1 MKNTY
6 LFHFTRRPSPLF
18 VTASLMSIGALLPAN
33 AQQVKSQPN
42 IIFFMVDD
50 MGWQDTSLPFADSI
64 TANNR
69 KYDTPNMERLAAEGM
84 MFTDAYATPISSP
97 SRCSLMTGMNMARHR
112 VTNWTLHRDQMTDG
126 KRDGVTLPDW
136 NYNGIAQSGNVGHT
150 AKAISFV
157 QLLKNAGYHTIHCGK
172 AHWGAIDTPGE
183 NPCHFGFDTNITGT
197 AAGGLATY
205 LSERNYGFTKDGK
218 PISPFAIPGLERYWG
233 TGIFATEALTQE
245 AIAALEKA
253 KKYDQPFYLYMSH
266 YAVHVP
272 IDRDMRFY
280 PTYRA
285 RGLSEKEAAY
295 ASLIAG
301 MDKSLGDLMDW
312 VAQAGLKR
320 ETIIIFMSDNGGLA
334 SSSYWRDGELYT
346 QNAPLKS
353 GKGSLYEGGIR
364 VPFIVKWNH
373 VVKPNSRSNTP
384 IIIEDLY
391 PTLLSMAGIK
401 HYHVPQ
407 TIDGKDITP
416 ILRGRQQGFEQRQ
429 LVWNYP
435 NIWDGEGLG
444 ISLNCAIR
452 EGKWKL
458 IYSYLTGNKELY
470 DLSTDLSE
478 NHDLAPSHPKLV
490 AHLFHH
496 LITRLHEMKAQ
507 QPIVAHK
514 KEAYPQSQ

>member
-1 MKNTY
+1 M
-6 LFHFTRRPSPLF
+6 
-18 VTASLMSIGALLPAN
+18 
-33 AQQVKSQPN
+33 
-42 IIFFMVDD
+42 
-50 MGWQDTSLPFADSI
+50 
-64 TANNR
+64 
-69 KYDTPNMERLAAEGM
+69 
-84 MFTDAYATPISSP
+84 
-97 SRCSLMTGMNMARHR
+97 
-112 VTNWTLHRDQMTDG
+112 
-126 KRDGVTLPDW
+126 
-136 NYNGIAQSGNVGHT
+136 
-150 AKAISFV
+150 
-157 QLLKNAGYHTIHCGK
+157 
-172 AHWGAIDTPGE
+172 
-183 NPCHFGFDTNITGT
+183 
-197 AAGGLATY
+197 
-205 LSERNYGFTKDGK
+205 
-218 PISPFAIPGLERYWG
+218 ERYWG

-245 AIAALEKA
+245 AIASLEKA

-312 VAQAGLKR
+312 VAKAGLKR

-364 VPFIVKWNH
+364 VPFIVKWNNI
-373 VVKPNSRSNTP
+373 VKPNTRSHTP

-401 HYHVPQ
+401 NYHVPQ
-407 TIDGKDITP
+407 KIDGQNITP
-416 ILRGRQQGFEQRQ
+416 ILRGKQQGDKKRQ

-452 EGKWKL
+452 EGQWKL
-458 IYSYLTGNKELY
+458 IYSYLTGQKELY
-470 DLSTDLSE
+470 NLSSDLSE
-478 NHDLAPSHPKLV
+478 KNNLASSHPQLV
-490 AHLFHH
+490 ARLYRHL
-496 LITRLHEMKAQ
+496 TSKLHKMNAQ
-507 QPIVAHK
+507 KPIVEGEK
-514 KEAYPQSQ
+514 RK

>member
-1 MKNTY
+1 MIDTTMNNYTLYNSKHSST
-6 LFHFTRRPSPLF
+6 LLLT
-18 VTASLMSIGALLPAN
+18 TSIAALGISFPAK
-33 AQQVKSQPN
+33 AQQVNTQPN
-42 IIFFMVDD
+42 IILFMVDD

-69 KYDTPNMERLAAEGM
+69 KYDTPNMERLASEGM

-112 VTNWTLHRDQMTDG
+112 VTNWTLHRDKMTDG

-136 NYNGIAQSGNVGHT
+136 NYNGIAQSGNVAHT
-150 AKAISFV
+150 TKAISFV

-183 NPCHFGFDTNITGT
+183 NPCHFGFDVNITGT

-205 LSERNYGFTKDGK
+205 LSERNYGFTKEGK
-218 PISPFAIPGLERYWG
+218 PTSPFAIPGLERYWG

-245 AIAALEKA
+245 AITSLEKA

-312 VAQAGLKR
+312 VAKAGLKR

-364 VPFIVKWNH
+364 VPFIVKWNNI
-373 VVKPNSRSNTP
+373 VKPNTRSHTP

-391 PTLLSMAGIK
+391 PTLLSVAGIK
-401 HYHVPQ
+401 NYHVPQ
-407 TIDGKDITP
+407 KIDGQDITP
-416 ILRGRQQGFEQRQ
+416 ILRGKQQGDKKRQ
-429 LVWNYP
+429 LIWNYP

-452 EGKWKL
+452 EGQWKL
-458 IYSYLTGNKELY
+458 IYSYLTGQKELY
-470 DLSTDLSE
+470 NLSSDLSE
-478 NHDLAPSHPKLV
+478 KNNLASSHPQLV
-490 AHLFHH
+490 ARLYRHL
-496 LITRLHEMKAQ
+496 TSKLHKMNAQ
-507 QPIVAHK
+507 KPIVEGEK
-514 KEAYPQSQ
+514 RK

>member
-1 MKNTY
+1 MIDTTMNNYTLYNSKHSST
-6 LFHFTRRPSPLF
+6 LL
-18 VTASLMSIGALLPAN
+18 VTTSIAALGISFPAK
-33 AQQVKSQPN
+33 AQQVNTQPN
-42 IIFFMVDD
+42 IILFMVDD

-69 KYDTPNMERLAAEGM
+69 KYDTPNMERLASEGM

-112 VTNWTLHRDQMTDG
+112 VTNWTLHRDKMTDG

-136 NYNGIAQSGNVGHT
+136 NYNGIAQSGNVAHT
-150 AKAISFV
+150 TKAISFV

-183 NPCHFGFDTNITGT
+183 NPCHFGFDVNITGT

-218 PISPFAIPGLERYWG
+218 PTSPFAIPGLERYWG

-245 AIAALEKA
+245 AIASLEKA

-312 VAQAGLKR
+312 VARAGLKQ
-320 ETIIIFMSDNGGLA
+320 ETVIIFMSDNGGLA
-334 SSSYWRDGELYT
+334 SS
-346 QNAPLKS
+346 
-353 GKGSLYEGGIR
+353 
-364 VPFIVKWNH
+364 
-373 VVKPNSRSNTP
+373 
-384 IIIEDLY
+384 EDLY

-401 HYHVPQ
+401 NYHVPQ
-407 TIDGKDITP
+407 KIDGQDITP
-416 ILRGRQQGFEQRQ
+416 ILRGKQQGDKKRQ
-429 LVWNYP
+429 LIWNYP

-452 EGKWKL
+452 EGQWKL
-458 IYSYLTGNKELY
+458 IYSYLTGQKELY
-470 DLSTDLSE
+470 NLSSDLSE
-478 NHDLAPSHPKLV
+478 KNNLASSHPQLV
-490 AHLFHH
+490 ARLYRHL
-496 LITRLHEMKAQ
+496 TSKLHKMNAQ
-507 QPIVAHK
+507 KPIVEGEK
-514 KEAYPQSQ
+514 RK

>member
-1 MKNTY
+1 
-6 LFHFTRRPSPLF
+6 
-18 VTASLMSIGALLPAN
+18 
-33 AQQVKSQPN
+33 
-42 IIFFMVDD
+42 
-50 MGWQDTSLPFADSI
+50 
-64 TANNR
+64 
-69 KYDTPNMERLAAEGM
+69 
-84 MFTDAYATPISSP
+84 
-97 SRCSLMTGMNMARHR
+97 
-112 VTNWTLHRDQMTDG
+112 
-126 KRDGVTLPDW
+126 
-136 NYNGIAQSGNVGHT
+136 
-150 AKAISFV
+150 
-157 QLLKNAGYHTIHCGK
+157 
-172 AHWGAIDTPGE
+172 
-183 NPCHFGFDTNITGT
+183 
-197 AAGGLATY
+197 
-205 LSERNYGFTKDGK
+205 
-218 PISPFAIPGLERYWG
+218 
-233 TGIFATEALTQE
+233 
-245 AIAALEKA
+245 
-253 KKYDQPFYLYMSH
+253 
-266 YAVHVP
+266 
-272 IDRDMRFY
+272 
-280 PTYRA
+280 
-285 RGLSEKEAAY
+285 
-295 ASLIAG
+295 
-301 MDKSLGDLMDW
+301 MDW

-373 VVKPNSRSNTP
+373 VVKPNSRSHTP

-416 ILRGRQQGFEQRQ
+416 ILRGRQQGCEKRQ

-478 NHDLAPSHPKLV
+478 KHDLAPSHPKLV
-490 AHLFHH
+490 AHLFRH

>member
-1 MKNTY
+1 MNMHT
-6 LFHFTRRPSPLF
+6 FNRSQNPSTLLA
-18 VTASLMSIGALLPAN
+18 TISLLAFGTPTP
-33 AQQVKSQPN
+33 VKSQGVKKQPN
-42 IIFFMVDD
+42 IILFMVDD

-69 KYDTPNMERLAAEGM
+69 KYDTPNMKRLAAEGM

-126 KRDGVTLPDW
+126 KREGVTLPDW

-150 AKAISFV
+150 TKAISFV
-157 QLLKNAGYHTIHCGK
+157 QLLKDAGYHTIHCGK

-183 NPCHFGFDTNITGT
+183 NPCHFGFETNITGT

-218 PISPFAIPGLERYWG
+218 PTSPFAIPGLEHYWG
-233 TGIFATEALTQE
+233 TGVFATEALTRE
-245 AIAALEKA
+245 AIASLEKA
-253 KKYDQPFYLYMSH
+253 KKYNQPFYLYMSH

-312 VAQAGLKR
+312 IEKAGLNR

-364 VPFIVKWNH
+364 VPFIVRWKN
-373 VVKPNSRSNTP
+373 VVKPNTRSHTP

-401 HYHVPQ
+401 NCHVPQ
-407 TIDGKDITP
+407 TIDGRDITP
-416 ILRGRQQGFEQRQ
+416 LLRGKQQNFENRQ
-429 LVWNYP
+429 LIWNYP

-458 IYSYLTGNKELY
+458 IYSYLTGQKELY
-470 DLSTDLSE
+470 DLSNDLSE
-478 NHDLAPSHPKLV
+478 NYNVASAHPQVVEQLYR
-490 AHLFHH
+490 HL
-496 LITRLHEMKAQ
+496 TSQLHEMKAQ
-507 QPIVAHK
+507 KPIVNYSK
-514 KEAYPQSQ
+514 

>member
-1 MKNTY
+1 MHIYTFYKSKYSST
-6 LFHFTRRPSPLF
+6 LLA
-18 VTASLMSIGALLPAN
+18 TASMAAFGVSLPAK
-33 AQQVKSQPN
+33 AQRENTQPN

-69 KYDTPNMERLAAEGM
+69 KYDTPNMKRLAAEGM

-97 SRCSLMTGMNMARHR
+97 SRCSLMTGMNMSRHR
-112 VTNWTLHRDQMTDG
+112 VTNWTLQRDKMTDG
-126 KRDGVTLPDW
+126 KREGVTLPDW
-136 NYNGIAQSGNVGHT
+136 NYNGKPT
-150 AKAISFV
+150 A
-157 QLLKNAGYHTIHCGK
+157 
-172 AHWGAIDTPGE
+172 
-183 NPCHFGFDTNITGT
+183 
-197 AAGGLATY
+197 
-205 LSERNYGFTKDGK
+205 
-218 PISPFAIPGLERYWG
+218 PFAIPGLERYWG
-233 TGIFATEALTQE
+233 TGTFATEALTQE
-245 AIAALEKA
+245 AIVSLEKA
-253 KKYDQPFYLYMSH
+253 KKYNQPFYLYMSH

-295 ASLIAG
+295 ASLVAG

-312 VAQAGLKR
+312 GAQAGLER

-364 VPFIVKWNH
+364 VPFIVKWNK
-373 VVKPNSRSNTP
+373 VVKPNSRSHIP

-401 HYHVPQ
+401 KYHVPQ
-407 TIDGKDITP
+407 TIDGQDITP
-416 ILRGRQQGFEQRQ
+416 ILHGKQKDFKKRQ
-429 LVWNYP
+429 LIWNYP

-452 EGKWKL
+452 EGQWKL
-458 IYSYLTGNKELY
+458 IYSYLTGKKELY
-470 DLSTDLSE
+470 NLSTDLSE
-478 NHDLAPSHPKLV
+478 KNDLSASQPQLV
-490 AHLFHH
+490 ARLFRHL
-496 LITRLHEMKAQ
+496 TSRLRGMNAQ
-507 QPIVAHK
+507 KPIVEYEK
-514 KEAYPQSQ
+514 IK